1 MPKNIYREKNEQLQE
16 EANRLRRELDRLAEK
31 VEIIRAILTPTGKD
45 EDHG

>member
-31 VEIIRAILTPTGKD
+31 VEIIRAMLTPVKD
-45 EDHG
+45 KEE